1 MRAMRLLRPALC
13 LYAGL
18 VLSICYTTVFGS
30 MGARE
35 YALLERRARALE
47 ANLRSLE
54 RVNQE
59 LTEELRSLS
68 SDPETIALL
77 ARDLGYYRRGDRR
90 VAVQGLP
97 LPSGGRAVG
106 TLVMSG
112 EGGSEAENR
121 WRLALFILPIATW
134 ALLRIAARIIGHGD
148 AARRS

>member
-1 MRAMRLLRPALC
+1 MRLLRPALC

-35 YALLERRARALE
+35 YALLEQRARALE
-47 ANLRSLE
+47 ENLRSLE
-54 RVNQE
+54 RINQE

-68 SDPETIALL
+68 SDPETVALL

-97 LPSGGRAVG
+97 LPTGGRAVG
-106 TLVMSG
+106 TLVISG
-112 EGGSEAENR
+112 EDGTEAESR
-121 WRLALFILPIATW
+121 WRLALFILPIAAW
-134 ALLRIAARIIGHGD
+134 VLFRIAARMISHGG